1 MGRKACVLLAISS
14 PKWVNDYPFEDQGQ
28 YSHTMRRSPLIHS
41 SLSLLYV
48 LLIIFNLAFKPFPP
62 EEDCIY
68 WVAPSPVGSDKNPG
82 TETEPWATLEHAS
95 ASVPDDRCIVW
106 FQDGTYTGDN
116 RVKRRFETYTRFA
129 AIHPYQVIFQHS
141 GPVVSISGGSRV
153 ILEGFIFQ
161 HSGPDATP
169 LVVQVY
175 RSDEFWSE
183 HIIFRNNIFRD
194 SYNSD
199 LLKIY
204 NGARF
209 VTVRNNVFYNQGA
222 SDQHIDVNSV
232 TDVTIQDNLFFNDYA
247 ASGRPLE
254 ADAKHY
260 IVIKDSNENDDGML
274 GAERITVQ
282 RNIFLNWQ
290 GNSGETFL
298 QVGNDGKPYFEARNV
313 SIQNNLFLGN
323 SSIPIGAA
331 FGISGAKDVEF
342 INNTISGD
350 LPSDAYAARIVTK
363 EMNPK
368 NENITF
374 CNNIWSDPTGTMGIT
389 TEAGNNG
396 FSEGKHETSLN
407 LLLDSNLYWNGGQ
420 PIPEGD
426 LLSPLRD
433 DRNRRVVNPQL
444 ETDFTD
450 MVLPVWEGTTFR
462 SGALQIREEFLRLAE
477 KYASLKQTSPALR
490 SGNLTCASK
499 YDIFREPRDLVP
511 SFGADQG
518 TAWINSL
525 LGPFAFST
533 YNNSPNMHLSR

>member
-1 MGRKACVLLAISS
+1 MLTTVRLS
-14 PKWVNDYPFEDQGQ
+14 PKDSIP
-28 YSHTMRRSPLIHS
+28 HTMRRSL
-41 SLSLLYV
+41 LSRVNLSILYLLLVV
-48 LLIIFNLAFKPFPP
+48 LNLAFKPFPP

-68 WVAPSPVGSDKNPG
+68 WVAPSPVGNDINPG
-82 TETEPWATLEHAS
+82 TEMQPWATLERAA
-95 ASVPDDRCIVW
+95 ASVPDARCIVW
-106 FQDGTYTGDN
+106 FQDGTYIGDN
-116 RVKRRFETYTRFA
+116 RIKRRFETYTRFA
-129 AIHPYQVIFQHS
+129 AINPYKVIFQNS
-141 GPVVSISGGSRV
+141 GPVVSIVGGSRMS
-153 ILEGFIFQ
+153 LEGFVFQ

-175 RSDEFWSE
+175 RNEDIWSE
-183 HIIFRNNIFRD
+183 YITFRNNIFRD

-209 VTVRNNVFYNQGA
+209 VTVRNNLFYNQGA

-232 TDVTIQDNLFFNDYA
+232 TDVTIQDNVFFNDFA

-254 ADAKHY
+254 NDTKHY

-290 GNSGETFL
+290 GNPGDTFL
-298 QVGNDGKPYFEARNV
+298 QVGNDGKPYFEARDV
-313 SIQNNLFLGN
+313 SIQNNLFIGN
-323 SSIPIGAA
+323 STSLIGAA
-331 FGISGAKDVEF
+331 FGISGAKNVEF
-342 INNTISGD
+342 INNTITGD

-374 CNNIWSDPTGTMGIT
+374 CNNIWSDPTGTMGII
-389 TEAGNNG
+389 TEDGNNG
-396 FSEGKHETSLN
+396 FSEGRPENTLDLS
-407 LLLDSNLYWNGGQ
+407 LDSNLYWNGDEL
-420 PIPEGD
+420 IPDGD

-433 DRNRRVVNPQL
+433 DLHGIIANPRL

-450 MVLPVWEGTTFR
+450 LVLPVWEGTKFR
-462 SGALQIREEFLRLAE
+462 SGNLQIRDEFLRLAE
-477 KYASLKQTSPALR
+477 KYASLGQTSPALR
-490 SGNLTCASK
+490 RGNLTCASGH
-499 YDIFREPRDLVP
+499 DIFRSPRDLRP

-518 TAWINSL
+518 AAWISSTL
-525 LGPFAFST
+525 SPFGFSVYYT
-533 YNNSPNMHLSR
+533 SPGMNLSP